1 MKRGLTY
8 AEAMACV
15 GVKRR
20 TFDATWRPRLR
31 ALHQGTCLIF
41 DRQEIDAVFEALK
54 APGAE
59 QPITSATVVR
69 APRRA
74 QNARRNER
82 PGSAKGVSEWA
93 EKYPGSTP
101 EVMEPGRSTSGGAT
115 LDFASVALKVLRKQN
130 GG

>member
-8 AEAMACV
+8 AEAMAYV

-20 TFDATWRPRLR
+20 TFDAAWRPRLR

-41 DRQEIDAVFEALK
+41 DRQEIDELFDALK
-54 APGAE
+54 APDGE
-59 QPITSATVVR
+59 QPAASIQMVR
-69 APRRA
+69 VAPQA

-82 PGSAKGVSEWA
+82 PEPMKGVSEWA

-101 EVMEPGRSTSGGAT
+101 EMKEPGRSTSGTPA
-115 LDFASVALKVLRKQN
+115 LDFSGVALRILTKRKS
-130 GG
+130 G

>member
-8 AEAMACV
+8 AEAMAYV

-20 TFDATWRPRLR
+20 TFDAAWRPRLR

-41 DRQEIDAVFEALK
+41 DRQEIDALFDALK

-59 QPITSATVVR
+59 PPVPSVR
-69 APRRA
+69 AVQVPPQA
-74 QNARRNER
+74 QNARRNDR
-82 PGSAKGVSEWA
+82 PEPMKGVSEWA

-101 EVMEPGRSTSGGAT
+101 EVKEPGRSISGTPA
-115 LDFASVALKVLRKQN
+115 LDFSGVASRILTKRKS
-130 GG
+130 G